1 LRDKKKN
8 EKKINF
14 ILPFVSRTD
23 ILCSMKSRKNSG
35 IESPDDA
42 RMTERVTLALPSSL
56 VRSIDE
62 IAKKTERNR
71 SAQIRFFLRDAV
83 MRRNTDAEAP
93 IPGGRAFENRRGAG
107 GATAGAVK

>member
-1 LRDKKKN
+1 
-8 EKKINF
+8 
-14 ILPFVSRTD
+14 
-23 ILCSMKSRKNSG
+23 
-35 IESPDDA
+35 
-42 RMTERVTLALPSSL
+42 MTERVTLALPSSL

-83 MRRNTDAEAP
+83 IRRNTEGEWLDAEAP

>member
-1 LRDKKKN
+1 
-8 EKKINF
+8 
-14 ILPFVSRTD
+14 
-23 ILCSMKSRKNSG
+23 MKSRKNSG

-42 RMTERVTLALPSSL
+42 RMTERVTLVLPSSL

-83 MRRNTDAEAP
+83 IRRNTEDAEAP

>member
-1 LRDKKKN
+1 
-8 EKKINF
+8 
-14 ILPFVSRTD
+14 
-23 ILCSMKSRKNSG
+23 
-35 IESPDDA
+35 
-42 RMTERVTLALPSSL
+42 MTERVTLALPSSL

-83 MRRNTDAEAP
+83 
-93 IPGGRAFENRRGAG
+93 ENRRGAG

>member
-1 LRDKKKN
+1 MTPFSGSIAKIKKKN

-83 MRRNTDAEAP
+83 IRRNTEKAE
-93 IPGGRAFENRRGAG
+93 
-107 GATAGAVK
+107 V